1 MYNSLPTLH
10 GVILAHDHERVGFQ
24 TRHWCARKSTYIL
37 LIFIT
42 AHDGEVTR
50 SRPLKADVV
59 GCLRELFSAE
69 ALLDAIRPALES
81 DREGSWRS
89 SGSHES
95 PPRSR
100 QEVTDRRPRMAA
112 SPQPVGLNCGR

>member
-50 SRPLKADVV
+50 SRPLKTDVV
-59 GCLRELFSAE
+59 GCLREPFSGE
-69 ALLDAIRPALES
+69 ALLDAARSALES
-81 DREGSWRS
+81 EHDSGWRP
-89 SGSHES
+89 SGSRES
-95 PPRSR
+95 PP
-100 QEVTDRRPRMAA
+100 
-112 SPQPVGLNCGR
+112 